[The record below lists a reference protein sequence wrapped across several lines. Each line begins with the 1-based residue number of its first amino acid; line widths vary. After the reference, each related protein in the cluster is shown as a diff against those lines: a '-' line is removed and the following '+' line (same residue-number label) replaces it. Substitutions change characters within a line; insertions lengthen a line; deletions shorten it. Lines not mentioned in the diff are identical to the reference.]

1 MVLFFPVAYVNQ
13 IANAT
18 TTFLNFRSIKTFL
31 FPIERHLLQATNW
44 DHLLKEGLSTYI
56 EECLNQIHRLH
67 SMFRDTVS
75 IFPLCQPGFWMTSG
89 SV

>member
-1 MVLFFPVAYVNQ
+1 M
-13 IANAT
+13 
-18 TTFLNFRSIKTFL
+18 

-67 SMFRDTVS
+67 SMFRDTVF
-75 IFPLCQPGFWMTSG
+75 IRTLPGSWLTSA